1 MNREMGGGRFD
12 LKCENGNRGGGLFDL
27 KFENGNRG
35 GGREIGGG
43 AIYFE

>member
-12 LKCENGNRGGGLFDL
+12 LKCEKGNKGGGGLFDL

-35 GGREIGGG
+35 GGGIGGM
-43 AIYFE
+43 AI